1 MTKISSIL
9 FSIILFTL
17 GLQANLI
24 CLKPLTAD
32 DTTAL
37 ISQSVAATSSSGT
50 YGFSVGIAGDVN
62 GKDIKSNTTQTT
74 SISSNLI
81 ANNISISTNKDKD
94 TSTNITGSNI
104 KASNNIKQQHKHKH
118 LKRYNNKRSK
128 PKS

>member
-1 MTKISSIL
+1 MTKILSIL

-32 DTTAL
+32 DTTAP

-50 YGFSVGIAGDVN
+50 YAFSVGIAGDVN

-74 SISSNLI
+74 SVSSNLN
-81 ANNISISTNKDKD
+81 ANNIKISTNKDKD
-94 TSTNITGSNI
+94 TSTNITGSNLI
-104 KASNNIKQQHKHKH
+104 VSNNIKQQHKHKH